1 MALTISVLKQTETL
15 AIVKVYG
22 TNDSATINLDTDLL
36 SSTMILDPVVARKV
50 PISYVSWY
58 VSGAVGDQVAIV
70 RSAIPILNLY
80 QNGEL
85 DFAGNGGFN
94 ETTREGENIV
104 VTITGTGGVYL
115 TLRKA
120 AGYISK
126 VQPWTYGQY
135 DDPTSAI
142 A

>member
-1 MALTISVLKQTETL
+1 MALTLQVMKQTETL
-15 AIVKVYG
+15 AIVKVFG
-22 TNDSATINLDTDLL
+22 TDDSVTIDLDTDLL
-36 SSTMILDPVVARKV
+36 SSTMILDPAVARKV

-58 VSGAVGDQVAIV
+58 VSDAAGDAVSIV
-70 RSAIPILNLY
+70 RDSVPVLNLY

-94 ETTREGENIV
+94 ETTKEGNSIV
-104 VTITGTGGVYL
+104 VTIVGTGGVYL

-126 VQPWTYGQY
+126 IQPWKYGQY
-135 DDPTSAI
+135 DDPTSTTA
-142 A
+142 

>member
-1 MALTISVLKQTETL
+1 MALTVQVMKQTETL
-15 AIVKVYG
+15 AIVKVFG
-22 TNDSATINLDTDLL
+22 TNDNATINLDTDLL
-36 SSTMILDPVVARKV
+36 SSTMILDTVARRV

-58 VSGAVGDQVAIV
+58 VSGAAGDQVSIV
-70 RSAIPILNLY
+70 RDSIPVLNLY

-94 ETTREGENIV
+94 ETTKEGNNIV

-120 AGYISK
+120 AGYLSK

-135 DDPTSAI
+135 DNTTSTTA
-142 A
+142 

>member
-15 AIVKVYG
+15 AVVKVYG
-22 TNDSATINLDTDLL
+22 ANGTATINLDTDLL
-36 SSTMILDPVVARKV
+36 SSTMILDPVVTRKV

-58 VSGAVGDQVAIV
+58 VSDAAGDQVAIV
-70 RSAIPILNLY
+70 RDSVNVLNLY